1 MQVSS
6 PSLPSWSRLVH
17 FSCNPHP
24 KYLIRKRP
32 KSKRQPALRSRCSTL
47 PGRLILSSDQT
58 ENHQTRNSDKPT
70 AQPHMKTKKHI
81 LLTFVL
87 TLVAIFASPAS
98 AQTIPASLPIS
109 SKEML
114 TAFAV
119 MQTAHGSLSHSSATM
134 LYSNSNSG
142 YVHKEEAD
150 LGKLLA
156 KLSSTSTS
164 FDVANTGDRI
174 STYVTIND
182 SQWGNLFWGNRSGQL
197 QKVGSSWKLPS
208 EPVTMHLSDYIRIPF
223 AGAQWATLLVHDANG
238 NITDWRN
245 VETQSDSLH
254 FQSALAGWGTELMV
268 SYRDA
273 SGNFTQVAYSVK
285 EKGKMIVP
293 SNVTG
298 ITNVGIENVLFYD
311 DATNSGLNLG
321 VTMVATYNNQGTSGV
336 SLLHARLDYTHN
348 MTVFASATSSDV
360 YGAPALKPTK
370 FVIIQSQGGVI
381 ISESEFIAAS
391 NGSASFTL
399 YPGTYEIIPIYPGEI
414 FKQKVLPQQ
423 YFGSTDGGKG

>member
-1 MQVSS
+1 MKNKHTLL
-6 PSLPSWSRLVH
+6 SL
-17 FSCNPHP
+17 
-24 KYLIRKRP
+24 II
-32 KSKRQPALRSRCSTL
+32 A
-47 PGRLILSSDQT
+47 
-58 ENHQTRNSDKPT
+58 
-70 AQPHMKTKKHI
+70 
-81 LLTFVL
+81 
-87 TLVAIFASPAS
+87 LVAILVSPAS

-142 YVHKEEAD
+142 YVYKDEAD

-182 SQWGNLFWGNRSGQL
+182 NQWGNLFWGNRSGQL
-197 QKVGSSWKLPS
+197 QKIGATWKLPS
-208 EPVTMHLSDYIRIPF
+208 EPVIMHLSDYIRIPF
-223 AGAQWATLLVHDANG
+223 AGAQWATLLVRDVN
-238 NITDWRN
+238 NNVTDWRN
-245 VETQSDSLH
+245 VETQRDALY

-293 SNVTG
+293 SNVSG
-298 ITNVGIENVLFYD
+298 LTNVGIENMSFYD
-311 DATNSGLNLG
+311 DSLNNVPNPVITLS
-321 VTMVATYNNQGTSGV
+321 ATYNNQGTSGV
-336 SLLHARLDYTHN
+336 SLLHARLDFAHN
-348 MTVFASATSSDV
+348 MTVIASATSSDV
-360 YGAPALKPTK
+360 YGVPAIKPTK

-381 ISESEFIAAS
+381 VSETEVLAAS
-391 NGSASFTL
+391 NGSATFTL
-399 YPGTYEIIPIYPGEI
+399 YPGTYEIIPIYTVEI
-414 FKQKVLPQQ
+414 FKQKVLPNQNWETTTTTT
-423 YFGSTDGGKG
+423 GRG

>member
-1 MQVSS
+1 M
-6 PSLPSWSRLVH
+6 
-17 FSCNPHP
+17 
-24 KYLIRKRP
+24 K
-32 KSKRQPALRSRCSTL
+32 KS
-47 PGRLILSSDQT
+47 ILF
-58 ENHQTRNSDKPT
+58 
-70 AQPHMKTKKHI
+70 I
-81 LLTFVL
+81 F
-87 TLVAIFASPAS
+87 TLVAIFAPSAF

-142 YVHKEEAD
+142 YVYKDEAD

-182 SQWGNLFWGNRSGQL
+182 NQWGNLFWGNSSGQL
-197 QKVGSSWKLPS
+197 QKVGATWKLPS

-223 AGAQWATLLVHDANG
+223 KGAQWASLLLRDANS

-245 VETQSDSLH
+245 VETQGDALY

-268 SYRDA
+268 SYISTD
-273 SGNFTQVAYSVK
+273 GNYIQVAYSVK
-285 EKGKMIVP
+285 EKGKLIVP
-293 SNVTG
+293 SNVSG
-298 ITNVGIENVLFYD
+298 LTNVSIENMSFYD
-311 DATNSGLNLG
+311 DSLNNTPSPVITMNAVYNS
-321 VTMVATYNNQGTSGV
+321 QGTSGV
-336 SLLHARLDYTHN
+336 SLLHARLDFAHN
-348 MTVFASATSSDV
+348 MTVIASASSSDI
-360 YGAPALKPTK
+360 YGAPVLRPTK

-381 ISESEFIAAS
+381 TGESEVIATS
-391 NGSASFTL
+391 NGTATFTL

-414 FKQKVLPQQ
+414 FKQKVLPDQ
-423 YFGSTDGGKG
+423 YYGGKG